1 MYGGLR
7 STGHRL
13 DVFIRF
19 HCDSSEL
26 IQEEKTLKH
35 GGTEGTERKKNENPD
50 SGILDSQNRR
60 IFNTESG
67 PIRSLLF
74 LCVPRVSVFLSL

>member
-7 STGHRL
+7 STVHRL
-13 DVFIRF
+13 GEFICF
-19 HCDSSEL
+19 HCDGSGL

-35 GGTEGTERKKNENPD
+35 GGTERKKNENPD

-67 PIRSLLF
+67 PISSILF
-74 LCVPRVSVFLSL
+74 LCVPRASVFPSL